1 MECMNVLTT
10 GADAYRIL
18 LLCVLLRLRRRW
30 RDWTMCGGGAGEEGK
45 RAGEMKKQEGLRRA
59 RRTVLPTGPQLVI
72 SMLH

>member
-1 MECMNVLTT
+1 
-10 GADAYRIL
+10 
-18 LLCVLLRLRRRW
+18 
-30 RDWTMCGGGAGEEGK
+30 MCGGGAGEEGK